1 MAICWFGKTLKL
13 EEKKILAN
21 GEASDTDK
29 DYIGHGTPRYSLSWG
44 IHFDIKDLI

>member
-13 EEKKILAN
+13 RRKNTAN
-21 GEASDTDK
+21 GEVSDTDK